1 MSNDMNNKNKTGA
14 LRKYGVVALFIAAIL
29 LLMVLLT
36 KLSSFLVENSSE
48 TGESVDQLSMPSL
61 NGVEFLH
68 PSYLY
73 LLLLLIP
80 IIGWYIY
87 RRKRVTANLQ
97 LSTTEAFLDV
107 PKSYKYYLLHLP
119 FVLRILAL
127 AMLIIVLARP
137 QSSDNWQNKN
147 VEGIDI
153 IMAMD
158 ISGSMIIED
167 LKPNRLEAAKSVGVE
182 FISSRPNDNIGI
194 VVFAGESFTQSPLTT
209 DKNSLV
215 GLMNNL
221 SFNMVDVDGTAIGL
235 GLANAVNRIKDSQAK
250 SKVIILL
257 TDGSNNAGEIDPLT
271 AAEIAATY
279 NIRVYTI
286 GVGTKGE
293 APFPVQTVYGV
304 QRQMVKVEID
314 EKTLTDIAEKTNG
327 KYFRATDNKSL
338 KAIYQEIDQLEKTK
352 ISVTEYSK
360 KDERFFPFAI
370 IAILLLLCEVILRN
384 TILRH
389 IP

>member
-1 MSNDMNNKNKTGA
+1 MTNDNKNTNKNGA
-14 LRKYGVVALFIAAIL
+14 IRKYGVVALIASVII
-29 LLMVLLT
+29 LLMVLLA
-36 KLSSFLVENSSE
+36 KLSSYLVENSSE
-48 TGESVDQLSMPSL
+48 NGKAIDQLAMPTLS
-61 NGVEFLH
+61 NVTFLH

-87 RRKRVTANLQ
+87 RRKRITANLQ

-107 PKSYKYYLLHLP
+107 PKSYKYYLLHVP
-119 FVLRILAL
+119 FALRILAI

-137 QSSDNWQNKN
+137 QSSDSWSNKN

-153 IMAMD
+153 VMAMD
-158 ISGSMIIED
+158 ISGSMIAED
-167 LKPNRLEAAKSVGVE
+167 LKPNRLEAAKSVGAE
-182 FISSRPNDNIGI
+182 FITSRPNDNIGI
-194 VVFAGESFTQSPLTT
+194 VVFAGESFTLSPLTT

-221 SFNMVDVDGTAIGL
+221 SEKMVSEDGTAIGL

-257 TDGSNNAGEIDPLT
+257 TDGSNNRGEIDPLT

-279 NIRVYTI
+279 NIRIYTI

-293 APFPVQTVYGV
+293 APFPVQTVFGI
-304 QRQMVKVEID
+304 QRQMVKVDID
-314 EKTLTDIAEKTNG
+314 ENTLSAIADKTKG
-327 KYFRATDNKSL
+327 KYFRATNNRSL
-338 KAIYQEIDQLEKTK
+338 KEIYQEIDQLEKTK

-360 KDERFFPFAI
+360 KDERFFPYAILAI
-370 IAILLLLCEVILRN
+370 ILLLCEVILRN

>member
-215 GLMNNL
+215 GLMNSL

>member
-80 IIGWYIY
+80 IIGWHIY

-215 GLMNNL
+215 GLMNSL

>member
-137 QSSDNWQNKN
+137 QSSDSWQNKN

-215 GLMNNL
+215 GLMNSL

>member
-1 MSNDMNNKNKTGA
+1 MSNDMNKKNKTGG

-29 LLMVLLT
+29 LLMMLLT

-48 TGESVDQLSMPSL
+48 NGESVDQLSMPSL

-127 AMLIIVLARP
+127 TMLIIVLARP
-137 QSSDNWQNKN
+137 QSSDSWQNKN

-167 LKPNRLEAAKSVGVE
+167 LEPNRLEAAKSVGVE
-182 FISSRPNDNIGI
+182 FISSRPNDNVGI
-194 VVFAGESFTQSPLTT
+194 VVFAGESFTLSPLTT

-215 GLMNNL
+215 SLMNSL
-221 SFNMVDVDGTAIGL
+221 SFNMVVDGTAIGL

-293 APFPVQTVYGV
+293 APAPIQTVYGT

>member
-97 LSTTEAFLDV
+97 LSTTEAFFDV

-215 GLMNNL
+215 GLMNSL

>member
-97 LSTTEAFLDV
+97 LSTTEAFHDV

-215 GLMNNL
+215 GLMNSL

>member
-215 GLMNNL
+215 GLMNSL

-370 IAILLLLCEVILRN
+370 IAMLLLLCEVILRN